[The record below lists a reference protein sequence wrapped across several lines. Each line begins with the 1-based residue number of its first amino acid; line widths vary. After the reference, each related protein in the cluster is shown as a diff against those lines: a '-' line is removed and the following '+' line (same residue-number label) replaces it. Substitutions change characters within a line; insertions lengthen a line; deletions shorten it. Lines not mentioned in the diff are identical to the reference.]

1 MSLSLVPEYASSDSD
16 SGAEEE
22 LRDVTE
28 QIPARTTV
36 AKSAQPIPPASR
48 ELAAKL
54 ASVLP
59 PPKNRATTDASKVR
73 IVVDLGQP
81 SQTKVRPDA
90 SEPGNP
96 PAVAPANQSDGSTK
110 HPAGGLFSE
119 LLSILPA
126 PKNSRLGAPAIAKP
140 GSSGSGSGS
149 GGMDRATAKAV
160 TASKPLTVQS
170 LIPHSISSKRRGKPP
185 ATLAKGKAAANVA
198 AQSHGADSGSES
210 ESDEAVEEFP
220 AGSSGP
226 FFTIDAAEPKADKL
240 IEGRVAHVVDL
251 PAESCG
257 DDEASGSASMVQAQP
272 TTSELH
278 YDPNSG
284 YYYSYVSERYY
295 YYDASSGEYI
305 DAQSLYA
312 HDSQALGSE
321 APGNTDDLSD
331 QSRIDQSDLQRL
343 IGRGAL
349 KRGEMHEMA
358 SAAIRDVSQAAQ
370 LQSSGYSDTRM
381 AHEFSAKRS
390 AEQQRQESKHI
401 IVSDEADK
409 KKKKSKNN
417 IMYLALQAQ
426 EQDAKLKDAH
436 ANRQRAKRAARA
448 KYGY

>member
-22 LRDVTE
+22 LRDETE

-59 PPKNRATTDASKVR
+59 PPKNRATTDSSKVR

-81 SQTKVRPDA
+81 SLTKVRPDA
-90 SEPGNP
+90 SAPDNP
-96 PAVAPANQSDGSTK
+96 PAVTPANQSDGSTK

-140 GSSGSGSGS
+140 GSSGSDS
-149 GGMDRATAKAV
+149 GGIDRATAKPV

-198 AQSHGADSGSES
+198 ARSHGADSGSES
-210 ESDEAVEEFP
+210 ESDEAVEELP

-226 FFTIDAAEPKADKL
+226 FFTIGASEPEAGEL
-240 IEGRVAHVVDL
+240 IEGRVAHVVGL

-257 DDEASGSASMVQAQP
+257 DDKASGSASMVQAQP
-272 TTSELH
+272 ATSELH

-295 YYDASSGEYI
+295 YYDAGSSEYI

-312 HDSQALGSE
+312 HDSQDLGSE
-321 APGNTDDLSD
+321 DPGSIDDLSG

-358 SAAIRDVSQAAQ
+358 SAAIRDVSQSAQ
-370 LQSSGYSDTRM
+370 LQSSGYSDARM